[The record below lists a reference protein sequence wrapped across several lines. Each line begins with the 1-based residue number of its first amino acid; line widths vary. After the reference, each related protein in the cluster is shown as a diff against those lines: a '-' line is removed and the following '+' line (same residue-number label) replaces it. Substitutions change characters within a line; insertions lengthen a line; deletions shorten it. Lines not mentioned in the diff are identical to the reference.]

1 MGRECR
7 SDWLDATR
15 VLAICAVVVVHVAG
29 IVINWE
35 PVGSLNWWAGNLYE
49 SASRW
54 CVPVFVMV
62 SGALL
67 LDPGKQES
75 LGEFY
80 KKRLSRILI
89 PTVFWSFL
97 FIGYGVKLGIA
108 PGKPEIGKVPLT
120 PELLLERI
128 RLGEPHYHLW
138 FLYMLVGLYLFTPF
152 FRKIV
157 AHCTRQE
164 LKVFTLAGLLI
175 AGVSYLFGRYT
186 HNPVNIFLAAFVYY
200 IPCFFL
206 GYLIK
211 TSHRKIPSWV
221 LGFGIAMGFLA
232 TAVGFYKATKSFGIE
247 KGEYFY
253 GYMSFNVVFMS
264 CLLLFLFKE
273 IRFSFLSQ
281 PLRLFSS
288 VVLGVYLVHPIF
300 LDLLCAWGHGPLSRN
315 RIFSIPLVSMAVL
328 FLSFASVFLVS
339 RVPYLRRVV

>member
-1 MGRECR
+1 
-7 SDWLDATR
+7 LDATR
-15 VLAICAVVVVHVAG
+15 VFAICAVVVVHVAS
-29 IVINWE
+29 IVLNWD

-80 KKRLSRILI
+80 SKRLARILI
-89 PTVFWSFL
+89 PTMFWSL
-97 FIGYGVKLGIA
+97 FFIAYGWQLGIA
-108 PGKPEIGKVPLT
+108 PGKPEIGLIPLT
-120 PELLLERI
+120 PEILLERI

-157 AHCTRQE
+157 AYCTRRE

-175 AGVSYLFGRYT
+175 AGVSFLFGRYT
-186 HNPVNIFLAAFVYY
+186 HNPVNIFLGAFVYY

-221 LGFGIAMGFLA
+221 LVFGIALGFLA
-232 TAVGFYKATKSFGIE
+232 TAVGFYMATKSFGME

-264 CLLLFLFKE
+264 CLLMFPFKE
-273 IRFSFLSQ
+273 LRLSFLSQ
-281 PLRLFSS
+281 PLRLLSGL
-288 VVLGVYLVHPIF
+288 VLGVYLVHPIF

-328 FLSFASVFLVS
+328 FLSLASVFLIS
-339 RVPYLRRVV
+339 RVPFLRRVV